1 MQHMGDGMYRD
12 IRVKRISA
20 GSMLKLIA
28 IGLYLS
34 IVPFSL
40 VVGVLSLFGIGGV
53 MWNGRP
59 LHGVTALVAS
69 PFVGV
74 FVATFFTAIVWA
86 ACSFGLWV
94 FSKYRPIVLEL
105 QDADS
110 IA

>member
-1 MQHMGDGMYRD
+1 MYRD
-12 IRVKRISA
+12 IKVKRISA

-40 VVGVLSLFGIGGV
+40 LVGVLSLFGIGGV

-59 LHGVTALVAS
+59 LYGVTALIAS

-74 FVATFFTAIVWA
+74 FVATMFTAIVWA
-86 ACSFGLWV
+86 GCSFGLWV
-94 FSKYRPIVLEL
+94 FSRYRPIVLEL
-105 QDADS
+105 QEFDPPAPER
-110 IA
+110 

>member
-1 MQHMGDGMYRD
+1 MYRD
-12 IRVKRISA
+12 IKVKRISA

-34 IVPFSL
+34 IVPLSL
-40 VVGVLSLFGIGGV
+40 LVGVLSLFGIGRV

-59 LHGVTALVAS
+59 LYGLTALIAS

-74 FVATFFTAIVWA
+74 FLATMLTAIVWA
-86 ACSFGLWV
+86 GCSFGLWV

-105 QDADS
+105 QEADLPGS
-110 IA
+110 ER

>member
-1 MQHMGDGMYRD
+1 MRSATF
-12 IRVKRISA
+12 REVKVRKISA
-20 GSMLKLIA
+20 GSMLKLIS

-40 VVGVLSLFGIGGV
+40 VVGVLSLFGIGGI

-59 LHGVTALVAS
+59 LYGISALGAS

-74 FVATFFTAIVWA
+74 FLATLSTAIVWA
-86 ACSFGLWV
+86 SCSFGLWI

-105 QDADS
+105 QDLDQPV
-110 IA
+110 